1 MRRGVTAVDELVQE
15 RGPIIVSED
24 GHINV
29 RLMCAGVCERMR
41 GLQVCKFASSGLF
54 PGVAPG
60 GTGQLLVEF
69 HASGL
74 CPVIDRPDSVSPV
87 TPFEGVV
94 EESVRLVG
102 HILFRDTA
110 DAMEQ
115 RPSRLAAI
123 VGDSEGQRHIL
134 LIGGSD
140 VRPLFLDSGH
150 EPL

>member
-1 MRRGVTAVDELVQE
+1 MY
-15 RGPIIVSED
+15 
-24 GHINV
+24 
-29 RLMCAGVCERMR
+29 MYVCEVWNRP
-41 GLQVCKFASSGLF
+41 QVCKFASFGLF

-69 HASGL
+69 HAGGL

-123 VGDSEGQRHIL
+123 VGDGKRQAYVFSIS
-134 LIGGSD
+134 GGD
-140 VRPLFLDSGH
+140 IYTRRTNRFY
-150 EPL
+150 